1 MEQNIASNVTK
12 DDKRENVNSLKL
24 FLLLK
29 DIAANVSPETRMTP
43 ATPAP
48 TNPESKLL

>member
-1 MEQNIASNVTK
+1 MGQNIASSVTK
-12 DDKRENVNSLKL
+12 DYKRENDNLLKL

-29 DIAANVSPETRMTP
+29 DNAANASPVTRMTP